1 MINSDSFSIIFT
13 SACHM
18 CVQDSDAK
26 QRHARAVVES
36 RRLVDQ
42 HVFSV
47 QKEAAKADAHLQKQQ
62 EDIRDCMVLTSIL
75 FDFQFNYSVALPVL
89 ILVFSGQGKR
99 RHANFCENATCANSN
114 TQAFT
119 P

>member
-1 MINSDSFSIIFT
+1 
-13 SACHM
+13 
-18 CVQDSDAK
+18 
-26 QRHARAVVES
+26 
-36 RRLVDQ
+36 VDQ

-75 FDFQFNYSVALPVL
+75 FESLIFNLIIQALLVL
-89 ILVFSGQGKR
+89 ILVFSGQGNR